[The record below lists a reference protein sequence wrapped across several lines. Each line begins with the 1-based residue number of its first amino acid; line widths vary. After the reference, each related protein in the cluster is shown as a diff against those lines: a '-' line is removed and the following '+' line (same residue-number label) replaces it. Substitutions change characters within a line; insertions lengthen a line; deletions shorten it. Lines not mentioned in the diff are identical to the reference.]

1 MAAPSA
7 SAAVLPVLPPG
18 ASGEWLLLITYA
30 GTELLIGEQ
39 AREIATVAGELLLVQ
54 PGLPEIEVAEA
65 IRLPGDTSTA
75 LSLSLSLVLPCSV
88 AELTAAGLPL
98 STGRAS
104 LARWIPGTTW
114 EQRRIVLEGQLRDPE
129 YGEDG
134 EPVAFTVEAQ
144 PWQVS
149 ARLPGRTQ
157 RVDGTTWADSI
168 LQLQEAHLG
177 AAYPLVIGRP
187 GAKSDGSRASAS
199 PARWVWHDPNIPG
212 GMGYTRYTGL
222 VLVVAGHHVSAERV
236 YIHLD
241 EYPAGWRAPVFNG
254 FDSRGQPVAYIPWY
268 GTISGTDEVY
278 DYDPAGSYADS
289 FVDFDGDTTYGL
301 GAADLLPDGTAIS
314 ALTIT
319 SSQPQFW
326 VSWDDE
332 ESGAQGGLTV
342 GGTLIRSAGDVL
354 AWLLR
359 RTGRIVEA
367 GSVAAA
373 AAFLRGFRLDF
384 AIYSDCDLWEF
395 LQAHLI
401 PILPI
406 ALSSGAGGWRIGVW
420 RWEATA
426 AEAVLE
432 LETGAE
438 VERVSAVSEDASS
451 IRNRFRLQFSRSGR
465 TGTYTEEVSLSGD
478 PYDAEDVDAEPS
490 TLCRISADRYGDT
503 EEEVL
508 SSDVI
513 YDRATARLV
522 LRHRALTYALPR
534 VRVRYRLT
542 ERLAH
547 RLRPGDVVTV
557 TDEALRWSRRVFL
570 VEELILRS
578 GVAEIG
584 LITGSR

>member
-1 MAAPSA
+1 MAAPSS

-30 GTELLIGEQ
+30 GMELLLGEQ
-39 AREIATVAGELLLVQ
+39 AREIETAAGELLLVQ
-54 PGLPEIEVAEA
+54 PGLPEIEITEA

-75 LSLSLSLVLPCSV
+75 LSLSLSLVLPVSV

-114 EQRRIVLEGQLRDPE
+114 EQRRIVLDGRLRDPE

-134 EPVAFTVEAQ
+134 EPVAFTVEEQ

-149 ARLPGRTQ
+149 ARLPARTQ

-177 AAYPLVIGRP
+177 AVYPIVIGRP
-187 GAKSDGSRASAS
+187 GAKSDGTRASGA
-199 PARWVWHDPNIPG
+199 PARWVWHDPYLPG
-212 GMGYTRYTGL
+212 AYGRYTGL

-236 YIHLD
+236 YVHLD

-254 FDSRGQPVAYIPWY
+254 TDSRGQPVAYIPWY
-268 GTISGTDEVY
+268 ATISGTDEPY
-278 DYDPAGSYADS
+278 EYDPAGSYADS
-289 FVDFDGDTTYGL
+289 LTDFDGDDTYGL
-301 GAADLLPDGTAIS
+301 GAADLLPNGTAIS

-326 VSWDDE
+326 ISWDDE
-332 ESGAQGGLTV
+332 ESSAHGGLTV
-342 GGTLIRSAGDVL
+342 GGKLIRSAGDVL

-359 RTGRIVEA
+359 RTGRIVDA

-373 AAFLRGFRLDF
+373 APILRGFRLDF
-384 AIYSDCDLWEF
+384 SIYSDCDLWEF
-395 LQAHLI
+395 LQAHLL
-401 PILPI
+401 PILPV
-406 ALSSGAGGWRIGVW
+406 ALSTGVDGWRIAVW

-426 AEAVLE
+426 ADAVAE
-432 LETGAE
+432 LEAGAGAS
-438 VERVSAVSEDASS
+438 RVSSVSEDASS
-451 IRNRFRLQFSRSGR
+451 IRNRFRLQFSRSAR
-465 TGTYTEEVSLSGD
+465 TGAYTEEVSLSGD

-490 TLCRISADRYGDT
+490 SICRISSERYGET

-508 SSDVI
+508 TSDVV
-513 YDRATARLV
+513 YDRATARLI

-534 VRVRYRLT
+534 VRVRYQIEERIGWRLQAGDIVT
-542 ERLAH
+542 ATD
-547 RLRPGDVVTV
+547 PG
-557 TDEALRWSRRVFL
+557 LRWSRRVWI
-570 VEELILRS
+570 VEEVIWRS
-578 GVAEIG
+578 GIVEVG